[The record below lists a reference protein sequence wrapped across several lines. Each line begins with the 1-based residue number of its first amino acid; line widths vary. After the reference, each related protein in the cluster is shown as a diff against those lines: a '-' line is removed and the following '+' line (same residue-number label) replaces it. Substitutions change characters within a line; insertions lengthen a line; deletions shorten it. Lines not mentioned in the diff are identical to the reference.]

1 MVVHRF
7 INDSFVVLR
16 EQFFFFF
23 QGKEVFLTNK
33 HLRESFMKEYFHF
46 SLLKKKNIQL
56 KPMINLAHLL
66 VLQFYFSI
74 QINTLTK
81 LGSISNIEKH
91 R

>member
-7 INDSFVVLR
+7 INYSFVVLR
-16 EQFFFFF
+16 EQFFFF

-33 HLRESFMKEYFHF
+33 HLRESFIKEYFHF

-66 VLQFYFSI
+66 VLQFYFF
-74 QINTLTK
+74 NTDHHTDK
-81 LGSISNIEKH
+81 AWVNF
-91 R
+91 